1 MIKFDFNVLKMKEP
15 MTFEV
20 KSAKGGLPKSFFE
33 TYSSFANTIGGI
45 IALGLE
51 EKEDGLIL
59 SGLTRLESEKL
70 VKSLWDTLNSSKV
83 NINLLKNDDVLIK
96 EIDGSFIVL
105 VNVPKANRL
114 QKPIYLNENIMNSYK
129 RSNKGDYKCT
139 LLEIQAML
147 RDKEIKSADS
157 YIANNFSLK
166 VIKTET
172 LDKYINMFKNV
183 NSNSHPF
190 LKDDIDTFLYR
201 IGAADYDDEKQ
212 LKPTNAGVL
221 MFADECDITKIF
233 TNYILD
239 YQDKRN
245 IIDQS
250 ENRYSNRIVSFKGD
264 WSGNIY
270 DFYFRVVNKIQ
281 EDIDVPFKLNGIFR
295 EENTNIQKAIR
306 EALCNTLVNADYFL
320 KTGVV
325 IKQYSDRIEF
335 INAGELMI
343 SIEKMIEGG
352 ISMPR
357 NSNIFKMFSLINIG
371 ERIGSSIPLIY
382 DVSEKSNLPTPEIF
396 NL

>member
-1 MIKFDFNVLKMKEP
+1 M
-15 MTFEV
+15 
-20 KSAKGGLPKSFFE
+20 
-33 TYSSFANTIGGI
+33 
-45 IALGLE
+45 
-51 EKEDGLIL
+51 
-59 SGLTRLESEKL
+59 
-70 VKSLWDTLNSSKV
+70 
-83 NINLLKNDDVLIK
+83 NI
-96 EIDGSFIVL
+96 
-105 VNVPKANRL
+105 
-114 QKPIYLNENIMNSYK
+114 
-129 RSNKGDYKCT
+129 
-139 LLEIQAML
+139 
-147 RDKEIKSADS
+147 
-157 YIANNFSLK
+157 
-166 VIKTET
+166 
-172 LDKYINMFKNV
+172 FKNV

-190 LKDDIDTFLYR
+190 LKDDLDTFLYR

-221 MFADECDITKIF
+221 MFANECDITKIF

-245 IIDQS
+245 ITNQL

-264 WSGNIY
+264 WNGNIY
-270 DFYFRVVNKIQ
+270 DFYFRIVNKIQ
-281 EDIDVPFKLNGIFR
+281 EDINIPFKLDGVFR
-295 EENTNIQKAIR
+295 NENNSINKAIR

-335 INAGELMI
+335 INLGELMI

-371 ERIGSSIPLIY
+371 ERIGSSIPLVY
-382 DVSEKSNLPTPEIF
+382 DVSEKSNLPSLEIF